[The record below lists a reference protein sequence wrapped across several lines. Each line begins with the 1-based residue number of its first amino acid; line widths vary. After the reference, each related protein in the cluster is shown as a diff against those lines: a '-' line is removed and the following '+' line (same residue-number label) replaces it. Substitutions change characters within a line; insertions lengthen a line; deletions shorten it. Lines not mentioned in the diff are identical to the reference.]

1 MMPYSRSVSVPS
13 LAASLAGLTIATAPS
28 AMAAAGPRTAR
39 LVPPAVARIALTAS
53 RTRLLVGDTATL
65 QATAYDAQ
73 GNPLP
78 AARLSFRAS
87 SGAVRVAPSGVV
99 VGVRVGSANVCAVA
113 GKVKSNL
120 LAFDVTRV
128 ARVMVSPAT
137 APPLHEGETALF
149 QATALDPKGAALP
162 NVRIT
167 WRSSNTQVAT
177 ISNSGALRAGS
188 AGTTQLV
195 AAAGKVKSLP
205 VTVTVEPR
213 AASSA
218 TRVFLRDAPSD
229 EFGGVFVTIAG
240 IEAQNSAGDWVTV
253 LTEAQ
258 IDALVGQPID
268 VLKLRNLK
276 QLLGTT
282 VLPNGDYQAVR
293 VTLSTADGANYVTDG
308 DGSPI
313 DLSLWD
319 EDAAFELPLEFTVA
333 DGHPTNLVLDFPV
346 DESIWWDEDGDLALV
361 PSYHGGAQDD
371 AAAEAPI
378 GSIVGQV
385 MPAAA
390 GAVLAVRTGTEEDDP
405 EFGVGVIDGETGAFR
420 IGGLAAGTY
429 ELHVRIEGSDDVVVG
444 DIVVLAGEDTVLPEP
459 IVLEGSGPEDP
470 QEPEAP

>member
-1 MMPYSRSVSVPS
+1 MMSYSRPVSVPA
-13 LAASLAGLTIATAPS
+13 LAAALAGLTLVTAAAP
-28 AMAAAGPRTAR
+28 ALGAAGPRTAR
-39 LVPPAVARIALTAS
+39 LVPLAVARIALAAS

-73 GNPLP
+73 GNPLT

-87 SGAVRVAPSGVV
+87 SGAVRVAASGVV

-128 ARVMVSPAT
+128 ARVTVSPAT

-177 ISNSGALRAGS
+177 ISNSGALRAAS

-205 VTVTVEPR
+205 VTVTVQPR

-229 EFGGVFVTIAG
+229 E
-240 IEAQNSAGDWVTV
+240 VTV

-308 DGSPI
+308 DGGPI

-333 DGHPTNLVLDFPV
+333 DGHPTNLVLDFPI

-371 AAAEAPI
+371 AAAESPI

-405 EFGVGVIDGETGAFR
+405 EFGVGIINGETGAFR

-429 ELHVRIEGSDDVVVG
+429 ELHVRIEGSDDVIVG

-459 IVLEGSGPEDP
+459 IVLEGSGPEELQEPQAP
-470 QEPEAP
+470 QEQY